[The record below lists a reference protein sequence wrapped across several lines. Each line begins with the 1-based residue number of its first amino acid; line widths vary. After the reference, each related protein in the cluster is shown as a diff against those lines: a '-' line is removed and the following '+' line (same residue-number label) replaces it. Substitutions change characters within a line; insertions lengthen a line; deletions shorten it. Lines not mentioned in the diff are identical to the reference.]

1 MEVVKRRLELLRLEG
16 LGLTQAEIVRELSE
30 KAGCAPRTIYS
41 DFETRVIWQPILQ
54 TATNPEAVLLKVA
67 NRYEQIYRHAALRL
81 LSSSNE
87 AIRLGALKTMIK
99 VNSLM
104 FETLVLPDIL
114 CRLKNLE
121 QKAAKG
127 VFVP

>member
-1 MEVVKRRLELLRLEG
+1 MEVVQRRLELLRLEG
-16 LGLTQAEIVRELSE
+16 LGLTQAEIIKQLCE
-30 KAGCAPRTIYS
+30 KAACAPRTVYN
-41 DFETRVIWQPILQ
+41 DFETRATWQPILQ
-54 TATNPEAVLLKVA
+54 SAVNPEDVLLKIT
-67 NRYEQIYRHAALRL
+67 NRYEQIYRQASLRV
-81 LSSSNE
+81 LSSPNPL
-87 AIRLGALKTMIK
+87 AQLGALNTMLK

-104 FETLVLPDIL
+104 FETLVLPNLL